1 MFLVFSNAKKK
12 TSFVPV
18 KKACILSPVLTAAH
32 LFAISINFFAIEFH
46 ITVDEIRC
54 PIQN

>member
-1 MFLVFSNAKKK
+1 MFLVFSNAKK